1 MSEALDATASL
12 AYEAYRQA
20 HMGTV
25 AGGLPMPVFEQ
36 LSVPE
41 RDAWLAVAGAV
52 TPADPPALM
61 RRQDDQEE
69 APRPPAPPL
78 SSDRWAQQGL
88 EQLTVA
94 ELRELAQA
102 KNLSVPSGVSKQ
114 HLIDT
119 LLADQATREGGHR

>member
-1 MSEALDATASL
+1 MSEELDATASL

-52 TPADPPALM
+52 TLPDPPALM
-61 RRQDDQEE
+61 RRQEE
-69 APRPPAPPL
+69 APSVPAPP
-78 SSDRWAQQGL
+78 SSDRWTQQGL
-88 EQLTVA
+88 EQMTVA
-94 ELRELAQA
+94 ELRELCQAQ
-102 KNLSVPSGVSKQ
+102 NLSVPAVANKQ

>member
-1 MSEALDATASL
+1 MSEELDATASL

-25 AGGLPMPVFEQ
+25 AGGVPMPVFEQ

-41 RDAWLAVAGAV
+41 RDAWRAVAGAV
-52 TPADPPALM
+52 TVPDPPELM
-61 RRQDDQEE
+61 RRQEE
-69 APRPPAPPL
+69 SPRPPAPPS
-78 SSDRWAQQGL
+78 SSDRWTQQGL
-88 EQLTVA
+88 EQMTVA

-102 KNLSVPSGVSKQ
+102 TNLSVPAVANKQ

-119 LLADQATREGGHR
+119 LLADQATREGGHC